1 MAQGPIVFMRLFG
14 KVEQIEKFVLVEV
27 RMSRFAIAEG
37 IVRQV
42 QPTITATLLL
52 GKSVMA
58 DGLEEQKKQNQDE
71 QAKRREDVFFRSLF
85 SVAETVEHHVTK
97 TECRHVPGQ
106 QALVRQQA

>member
-14 KVEQIEKFVLVEV
+14 KVEQIEKFVLEVEV

-58 DGLEEQKKQNQDE
+58 DGLEEQKK
-71 QAKRREDVFFRSLF
+71 
-85 SVAETVEHHVTK
+85 
-97 TECRHVPGQ
+97 
-106 QALVRQQA
+106 